1 MDGSNTAESDANG
14 AETGDRAGPVRG
26 VAGRLVPG
34 PVRGV
39 AGRLVPGPVRRSYAL
54 KFAVAM
60 AVVILLVT
68 AVGVGS
74 YVQIRGIIEDDA
86 ENTLRSTATVQA
98 DSVGEWLAG
107 MRAQVR
113 GFSGSNVYA
122 TENPERI
129 GETLDA
135 SQAQASADVTGI
147 HYVDADG
154 TILAST
160 VADLEGSAVDARRP
174 DWEGPIAVAR
184 NASGD
189 QLRVGVSDRAYE
201 SNGRLL
207 MAFAGRVRV
216 GEGVLVVVGDVRG
229 DFEQLH
235 RTRSI
240 VRTQLL
246 NPEGRNVF
254 ASRQTAPSPLAETA
268 AFERAVAGE
277 PASRERATDVVA
289 FAPVADTPWVVV
301 TEAPKSQLYQASETV
316 GRNVVVL
323 VAASI
328 TTLAVV
334 GFVLGR
340 GTVVPLLR
348 LRRRAEAMAD
358 GDLGVDL
365 STSREDEIGRLF
377 VAFDDMREALRSQIR
392 DAEAARERAERSRA
406 ELQRQNDRLDQFA
419 STVSHD
425 LRNPLNV
432 ASGHLQLIDRNV
444 DDVGEDAAEA
454 LDSHVEKIDSA
465 HLRMEEIIGDVLALA
480 RQGQDIEETQSVD
493 LATVAR
499 DAWAT
504 VDSGS
509 ATLTVPETRTIAA
522 DPDRLRQALENLFR
536 NAVEHG
542 STSPRSQAPED
553 TVEHGSTSSRPA
565 ADDDADG
572 DALTV
577 TVELTETGFAVADD
591 GTGIPP
597 ETVDDVFE
605 YGHTTD
611 EDGTGFG
618 LAIVDTVVE
627 AHGWTVAVDRDYD
640 EGARF
645 VVSEAFDDDG
655 DTDGREP

>member
-1 MDGSNTAESDANG
+1 MDGPNTPRSDANG
-14 AETGDRAGPVRG
+14 SESDGTAGTVRETV
-26 VAGRLVPG
+26 
-34 PVRGV
+34 
-39 AGRLVPGPVRRSYAL
+39 GRLVPGPVRRSYAL

-60 AVVILLVT
+60 LVVIVLIAV
-68 AVGVGS
+68 VGVGS

-98 DSVGEWLAG
+98 DSVSEWMSG

-113 GFSGSNVYA
+113 GFAGSNVYA
-122 TENPERI
+122 TEDPARI
-129 GETLDA
+129 GKTLDA
-135 SQAQASADVTGI
+135 SHAQASTEVAGI
-147 HYVDADG
+147 HYVDAGG

-160 VADLEGSAVDARRP
+160 VDGLEGSAVDARRSE
-174 DWEGPIAVAR
+174 WTEPIAEAR
-184 NASGD
+184 DDDGGRW
-189 QLRVGVSDRAYE
+189 RVGVSDRAYE

-246 NPEGRNVF
+246 NPDGMDVF
-254 ASRQTAPSPLAETA
+254 ASRQTAPSPLAATA

-277 PASRERATDVVA
+277 SAIRERTADVAA
-289 FAPVADTPWVVV
+289 FAPVRDTPWVVV

-323 VAASI
+323 VAASV

-340 GTVVPLLR
+340 GTVLPLIR
-348 LRRRAEAMAD
+348 LRRRAEAMEA
-358 GDLGVDL
+358 GDLDVDL
-365 STSREDEIGRLF
+365 ETTREDEIGRLF
-377 VAFDDMREALRSQIR
+377 VAFDSMREALRTQIR
-392 DAEAARERAERSRA
+392 EAEAARERAERSQA
-406 ELQRQNDRLDQFA
+406 ELERQNERLDQFA

-432 ASGHLQLIDRNV
+432 ASGHLQLIERKLDELEEADTEALESRVETIDTAHLRIEEIV
-444 DDVGEDAAEA
+444 DDV
-454 LDSHVEKIDSA
+454 LT
-465 HLRMEEIIGDVLALA
+465 LA
-480 RQGQDIEETQSVD
+480 RQGQDIEETRSVD
-493 LATVAR
+493 LETIAR

-504 VDSGS
+504 VDSAA
-509 ATLTVPETRTIAA
+509 ATLAVPGTRTVAA
-522 DPDRLRQALENLFR
+522 DPDRLRQAFENLFR

-542 STSPRSQAPED
+542 STSPRSQARENAI
-553 TVEHGSTSSRPA
+553 EHGLG
-565 ADDDADG
+565 DADG
-572 DALTV
+572 DELTV
-577 TVELTETGFAVADD
+577 TVELTEDGFAVADD
-591 GTGIPP
+591 GVGIS
-597 ETVDDVFE
+597 TDAVDDVFE

-618 LAIVDTVVE
+618 LAIVETVVE
-627 AHGWTVAVDRDYD
+627 AHGWSVAVDPDHD
-640 EGARF
+640 GARF
-645 VVSEAFDDDG
+645 VVSGVFDDG
-655 DTDGREP
+655 SDTTEDRDA